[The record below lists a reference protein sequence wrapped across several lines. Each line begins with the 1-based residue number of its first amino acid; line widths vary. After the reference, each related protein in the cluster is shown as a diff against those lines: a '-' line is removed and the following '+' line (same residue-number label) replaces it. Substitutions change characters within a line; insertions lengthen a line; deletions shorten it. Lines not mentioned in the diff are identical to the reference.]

1 MGGMMDVV
9 CAIAGLFGVVF
20 MMLAAFAFLA
30 EVKGGR

>member
-1 MGGMMDVV
+1 MGSVMDVA
-9 CAIAGLFGVVF
+9 CAIAGLFGVMF